1 MDRDT
6 RHGKRQ
12 QILTLVSGSSR
23 TSGQPG
29 LAFSF
34 YKAKLEALRRLFFF
48 TSGWFCLNNQCICVC
63 QSLESLMPLEGR
75 QESLL
80 GKEDMPAV

>member
-12 QILTLVSGSSR
+12 QVLTLVSGSSR

-29 LAFSF
+29 LA
-34 YKAKLEALRRLFFF
+34 ALDLDKVKVTLSLGIKRVQKFQTDQNLPERL
-48 TSGWFCLNNQCICVC
+48 SPWN
-63 QSLESLMPLEGR
+63 
-75 QESLL
+75 LL
-80 GKEDMPAV
+80 YNCPK

>member
-12 QILTLVSGSSR
+12 QVLTLVSGSSR

-48 TSGWFCLNNQCICVC
+48 S
-63 QSLESLMPLEGR
+63 PLAGF
-75 QESLL
+75 
-80 GKEDMPAV
+80 A